1 MSYFDSNDSDSDDG
15 QRGAASA
22 NSTEI
27 TTSMMEDAKVAALAA
42 KSEGNALFSVGKFEE
57 TIAKYSEAMAA
68 LKSVN
73 LPKDS
78 VLHLNR
84 SASYISL
91 KRYVPALNDANQAI
105 EIDRDNWK
113 GHWRKGVSLMAM
125 TKKKFRTEQA
135 LAAFRS
141 CLNCSSLPGD
151 KRLEVEAEIG
161 KAATLL
167 SRQEEETPP
176 ADLSR
181 CAPS

>member
-1 MSYFDSNDSDSDDG
+1 MSTYFDSNESDSDEG
-15 QRGAASA
+15 SA
-22 NSTEI
+22 GGVSAGEI
-27 TTSMMEDAKVAALAA
+27 TPAAVEEARALALAA
-42 KSEGNALFSVGKFEE
+42 KNEGNASFSAGKLEE
-57 TIAKYSEAMAA
+57 AVAKYGEAMMA
-68 LKSVN
+68 LKVAN
-73 LPKDS
+73 LPKDG

-84 SASYISL
+84 SASYMGL

-125 TKKKFRTEQA
+125 TRKKFRTEQA
-135 LAAFRS
+135 LAAFRACLS
-141 CLNCSSLPGD
+141 CSTLPD
-151 KRLEVEAEIG
+151 NKVKEVEAEIG

-167 SRQEEETPP
+167 NRQEEETPP